1 MKKLILL
8 IVAIGLVATAATA
21 GVSPDDFRSASK
33 IVPEKDTLT
42 TNKVGSLDCS
52 GAIEI
57 ALDNVYLGTNVGA
70 TNNVSTYG
78 CSFWDESG
86 GEVVYHIFFSEPTM
100 FTANITPDGCDLD
113 MAVLDQCDEDLGC
126 LIVVDTGVVT
136 TAPISGDI
144 YFVIDGYNGAECSF
158 TFDIN
163 SVVAPEPVNFCDA
176 LDDVFGGYFEG
187 DTCTGENNISSE
199 ACGVYTEDGLEY
211 YYEIFMPAGSSFTAD
226 VTNTADGAIWVFD
239 ACAAPYNCLAY
250 ADATFTGGTEVVSY
264 SNVTPND
271 MWVYLV
277 VDSYGAGSCG
287 TYVMNFAASGGAVAN
302 EEVTFGSMK
311 ATFR

>member
-33 IVPEKDTLT
+33 IVPVKDTLT
-42 TNKVGSLDCS
+42 TNKLGTLDCS
-52 GAIEI
+52 GAIEVS
-57 ALDNVYLGTNVGA
+57 LDNVYVGTNVGA

-78 CSFWDESG
+78 CSVWDESG
-86 GEVVYHIFFSEPTM
+86 GEVVYHIFFAAPTM
-100 FTANITPDGCDLD
+100 FTANISGDGCDLD
-113 MAVLDQCDEDLGC
+113 MAVLDQCDEVLGC
-126 LIVVDTGVVT
+126 LIVVDAGVVT
-136 TAPISGDI
+136 NAPVSGDI
-144 YFVIDGYNGAECSF
+144 YFVIDGYAGAECSF

-163 SVVAPEPVNFCDA
+163 SVAAPDPVDFCDSV
-176 LDDVFGGYFEG
+176 DDVFGNYFEG
-187 DTCTGENNISSE
+187 DTCTGENNIFSE
-199 ACGVYTEDGLEY
+199 ACGVYDEQGYEQ

-226 VTNTADGAIWVFD
+226 VTNSADGGLWVLD
-239 ACAAPYNCLAY
+239 ACASPYNCLAY
-250 ADATFTGGTEVVSY
+250 ADDTFTGGTEVVSY

-277 VDSYGAGSCG
+277 VDSYGANSCG
-287 TYVMNFAASGGAVAN
+287 TYVMNFASSGGAVAT
-302 EEVTFGSMK
+302 EEVTFGGMK